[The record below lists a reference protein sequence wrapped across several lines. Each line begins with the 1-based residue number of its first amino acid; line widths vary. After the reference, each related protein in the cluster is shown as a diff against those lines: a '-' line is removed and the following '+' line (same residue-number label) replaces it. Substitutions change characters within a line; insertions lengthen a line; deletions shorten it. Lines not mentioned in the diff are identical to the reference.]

1 MKKVEQFNLAI
12 KLIIT
17 YLTLL
22 TICYIFYALIVLSV
36 SEADKINAIIGL
48 LGWSATLFAPVAAF
62 ILINNW
68 KEQVKHEKAL
78 ECLTGLYNEI
88 SQLHFTI
95 FYLKKNNKPD
105 EIKIQFNSMNL
116 EEFINYSKDVIK
128 EFEEIQRSVSKTY
141 NNIGTLTSQYKLIF
155 QKDDD
160 RFEYILDNYFK
171 IYWTLLNII
180 NDYVN
185 FYINAKKINKKIE
198 FYQDDA
204 LFKVREMQLQ
214 YNKDPV
220 KQKNLDGSYIFMSS
234 LYLAEV
240 KKKSLDILMHIRGNL

>member
-22 TICYIFYALIVLSV
+22 TICYIFYALIVLPV

>member
-1 MKKVEQFNLAI
+1 MIKKIELVA
-12 KLIIT
+12 KLTIT
-17 YLTLL
+17 Y
-22 TICYIFYALIVLSV
+22 IVLLAFCFLLYTFV
-36 SEADKINAIIGL
+36 VLPTKDAEKINAIIGL

-128 EFEEIQRSVSKTY
+128 EFEEIQRSISKTY